1 MVTLGEVEWLLHAF
15 DHFDSDV
22 VVGKEIKLGCTQC
35 ATIVVMLNGES
46 FALHQGMV
54 LSDFLQG
61 RGYAPDQ
68 RMACAINTKV
78 ISKADYATIMLNN
91 GDRID
96 VVAPVLPGVLST
108 L

>member
-1 MVTLGEVEWLLHAF
+1 MAH
-15 DHFDSDV
+15 DDFDSDV

-46 FALHQGMV
+46 FALHQGMM

-61 RGYAPDQ
+61 RGYASSQP
-68 RMACAINTKV
+68 MACAINAKV
-78 ISKADYATIMLNN
+78 VRKEDYAIRVLND

-96 VVAPVLPGVLST
+96 VVTASMPR
-108 L
+108 